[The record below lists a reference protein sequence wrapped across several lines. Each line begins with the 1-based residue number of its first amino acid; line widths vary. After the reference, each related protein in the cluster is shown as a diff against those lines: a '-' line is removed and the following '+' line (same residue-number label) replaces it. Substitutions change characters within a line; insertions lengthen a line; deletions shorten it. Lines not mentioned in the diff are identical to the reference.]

1 MTTKSRLVLLL
12 GAGIAVALALGPAG
26 GVLAD
31 KSDQPAPPA
40 NDLPW
45 QDARALADVLERVK
59 HDYVNPVDDHQL
71 LQAAIRG
78 MVSSLDPYSAYLD
91 GEDYD
96 EVKIL
101 STGQYSGVGIEVSME
116 DEEVVVVSP
125 FEGSPAA
132 AAGIRSGDVIATIDG
147 VPVNT
152 TTLADT
158 IGRMRGKEG
167 TTVKIGILRQG
178 SAEPL
183 QFTLKRSRVELHS
196 VRSELLEPGMGYAR
210 ISQFSESTGDDLEA
224 ALKDLRKRNGAPL
237 KGLVLDLRNNPG
249 GVLEAAVSVSDTFLD
264 SGVIVTAKGRTP
276 ESKFEMDATPGD
288 ALNGAPIVI
297 LINGGSASAAEIV
310 AGALK
315 DNHRA
320 KLMGRTTFGKGS
332 VQTVIPL
339 SGDRALKL
347 TTSLYYTPSG
357 ISINHRGIAP
367 DIELERDPKPPSVP
381 VPADAPLLQ
390 RDPEVKRAVEEL
402 KVPTIKGSGSVSASA
417 RFK

>member
-1 MTTKSRLVLLL
+1 MSKKSRHVLLL
-12 GAGIAVALALGPAG
+12 GLGVGAAVGLSLGLAS

-31 KSDQPAPPA
+31 KPATALSPE
-40 NDLPW
+40 LPW
-45 QDARALADVLERVK
+45 QDARMLADVLERVK

-91 GEDYD
+91 GDEYD
-96 EVKIL
+96 EVKI
-101 STGQYSGVGIEVSME
+101 SSSGQYSGVGIEVSME

-132 AAGIRSGDVIATIDG
+132 AAGIRPGDIIASIDG

-167 TTVKIGILRQG
+167 TSVRIGILREG
-178 SAEPL
+178 SPEPL

-196 VRSELLEPGMGYAR
+196 VKSELLEPGLGYVR
-210 ISQFSESTGDDLEA
+210 ISQFSETTGDDLEA
-224 ALKDLRKRNGAPL
+224 ALKDLRKRNGTAL

-249 GVLEAAVSVSDTFLD
+249 GVLEAAVAVSDTFLN

-288 ALNGAPIVI
+288 ALNGAPIVV
-297 LINGGSASAAEIV
+297 LVNGGSASAAEIV

-320 KLMGRTTFGKGS
+320 TLMGRTTFGKGS

-339 SGDRALKL
+339 SGDRAIKL

-367 DIELERDPKPPSVP
+367 DIELERDPKPPSVA
-381 VPADAPLLQ
+381 VPEDAPLLQ
-390 RDPEVKRAVEEL
+390 RDAEVRRALQEL
-402 KVPTIKGSGSVSASA
+402 KSPTIGAGKSVSAA
-417 RFK
+417 VQYR

>member
-1 MTTKSRLVLLL
+1 MIKKSRNVLLL
-12 GAGIAVALALGPAG
+12 GVGFGIGLSLALAR

-31 KSDQPAPPA
+31 KPAAPR
-40 NDLPW
+40 DELPW
-45 QDARALADVLERVK
+45 QDARMLADVLERVK

-91 GEDYD
+91 GEEYD
-96 EVKIL
+96 EVKI
-101 STGQYSGVGIEVSME
+101 SSSGEYSGVGIEVSME

-132 AAGIRSGDVIATIDG
+132 VAGIRSGDVIASIDG
-147 VPVNT
+147 IPVNT
-152 TTLADT
+152 TALADT

-167 TTVKIGILRQG
+167 TSVKIGILREG

-196 VRSELLEPGMGYAR
+196 VKSELLEPGMGYVR
-210 ISQFSESTGDDLEA
+210 ISQFSETTGDDLDA
-224 ALKDLRKRNGAPL
+224 ALKDLRKRNGAAL

-288 ALNGAPIVI
+288 ALNGAPIVV
-297 LINGGSASAAEIV
+297 LVNGASASAAEIV

-315 DNHRA
+315 DNRRA

-339 SGDRALKL
+339 SGDRAIKL

-357 ISINHRGIAP
+357 ISINHRGITP
-367 DIELERDPKPPSVP
+367 DIELERDPKPPSMP

-390 RDPEVKRAVEEL
+390 RDAEVRRAVQEL
-402 KVPTIKGSGSVSASA
+402 KVTIIGGASILSNA
-417 RFK
+417 CVVLDP